1 MVNGCEMDIHTKEVS
16 NVLAQ
21 NEKKDSYV
29 SDFDTGNIVD
39 DYLVENLVVEDLAL
53 TLTEKETS

>member
-1 MVNGCEMDIHTKEVS
+1 MDIHTKEVS